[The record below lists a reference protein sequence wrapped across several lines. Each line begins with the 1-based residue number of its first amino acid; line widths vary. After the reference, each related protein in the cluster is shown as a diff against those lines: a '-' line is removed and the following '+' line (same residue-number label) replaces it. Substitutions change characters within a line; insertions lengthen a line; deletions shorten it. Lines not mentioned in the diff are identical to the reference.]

1 MRARKTKQLP
11 PARRLRG
18 IVLSAAAT
26 LAVTLAAAETAPAEQ
41 AASQRLQATA
51 ATRAWA
57 WRGAAAE
64 ESAVFH
70 GVVSYDTAGGGAGA
84 MLYPAPGPAGFLVA
98 ILTHAAINSG
108 ARSAEAKRIE
118 EAADKVLV
126 PLKDQVDRLRLR
138 DLQQDALARWEIGT
152 EVKLLG
158 RDENADNAWIVETQP
173 VFLMTQD
180 RRALVVE
187 AVVRLF
193 DGAAKVPAIER
204 AVRVVSPPV
213 KGDVDGYWLDPVNGR
228 LAQTSAALLA
238 EAIRVAVLD
247 AQVSGDSSQRTI
259 RYVEGGADKFERATL
274 LSERCERVALRT
286 LRGGV
291 MSVPARPKLTPAVSV
306 DGAAGPAACG
316 AAWPDVNGP
325 VAVVNA
331 PATAAQTAAQ
341 TVAVDGASAGQP
353 AAAAVAGDSVVKTP
367 Q

>member
-1 MRARKTKQLP
+1 M

-18 IVLSAAAT
+18 IVLSAAAL

-41 AASQRLQATA
+41 AALQRLQATA

-64 ESAVFH
+64 EPAVFH

-138 DLQQDALARWEIGT
+138 DLQQDALSRWETGAD
-152 EVKLLG
+152 VKLLG
-158 RDENADNAWIVETQP
+158 RDESADNAWIVETQP

-193 DGAAKVPAIER
+193 DGAAKTPAIER

-213 KGDVDGYWLDPVNGR
+213 KGDADGYWLDTANGR
-228 LAQTSAALLA
+228 LAQTSAALMA

-247 AQVSGDSSQRTI
+247 AQTSGDASQRTI

-291 MSVPARPKLTPAVSV
+291 MSVPARPKLPPAVPV

-325 VAVVNA
+325 VAAVSTRA
-331 PATAAQTAAQ
+331 ATAQR
-341 TVAVDGASAGQP
+341 VAVDGASVGQP
-353 AAAAVAGDSVVKTP
+353 ASATAAGDSVAVKTP